1 MSGSRTLYLRHSPI
15 FGTAAPG
22 FLLLY
27 VYKPDLIE
35 KLDIVKLII
44 FSMALPLPVLVVNGT
59 DLFAIILLETEKD
72 TEVGKFIVGGNSYQL
87 A

>member
-1 MSGSRTLYLRHSPI
+1 MYLRHSSI
-15 FGTAAPG
+15 LGTAAPD

-35 KLDIVKLII
+35 KLDIVKFII
-44 FSMALPLPVLVVNGT
+44 FPVALTLPVLVVNGT
-59 DLFAIILLETEKD
+59 VLLAIFLREAEKD
-72 TEVGKFIVGGNSYQL
+72 IEVGKFIVGGILYQW